1 MAFIPV
7 MAPQPAPPSP
17 RAQDLA
23 RRLKEEVDKFE
34 RQYPGTSREELRA
47 AAAIAI
53 GEESVSVPPR
63 RKAAAMVV
71 AVITAM
77 GVVGL
82 VMELATREES
92 GAGAA
97 AAPWPMITVSIAIVC
112 LAVVAAVIRR
122 TRR

>member
-1 MAFIPV
+1 MVFIPV
-7 MAPQPAPPSP
+7 VAHQPAPPSA

-23 RRLKEEVDKFE
+23 RRLKVEVDKFE

-77 GVVGL
+77 GILGL
-82 VMELATREES
+82 VMELTTREDS
-92 GAGAA
+92 GAA

>member
-1 MAFIPV
+1 MVFIPV
-7 MAPQPAPPSP
+7 VAHQPAPPSA

-53 GEESVSVPPR
+53 GEESVTVPPR
-63 RKAAAMVV
+63 RAAAAAIV
-71 AVITAM
+71 AVIT
-77 GVVGL
+77 GLGILGL

-92 GAGAA
+92 GATTG
-97 AAPWPMITVSIAIVC
+97 PWPVIAVSIVIAS
-112 LAVVAAVIRR
+112 LAAVAAVIRR
-122 TRR
+122 SRQ

>member
-1 MAFIPV
+1 MVFIPV
-7 MAPQPAPPSP
+7 VAHQPAPPSA

-53 GEESVSVPPR
+53 GEDSVTVPPR
-63 RKAAAMVV
+63 RAAAAAIV
-71 AVITAM
+71 AVIT
-77 GVVGL
+77 GLGILGL

-92 GAGAA
+92 GAATG
-97 AAPWPMITVSIAIVC
+97 PWPVVAVSIVIAS
-112 LAVVAAVIRR
+112 LAAVAAVIRR
-122 TRR
+122 SRQ

>member
-34 RQYPGTSREELRA
+34 RQYPGTSREDLRA

-63 RKAAAMVV
+63 RAAAAAIV
-71 AVITAM
+71 AVIT
-77 GVVGL
+77 GLGILGL
-82 VMELATREES
+82 VMELATREDS
-92 GAGAA
+92 SAA
-97 AAPWPMITVSIAIVC
+97 AAPWPMIAVSIAIAG

-122 TRR
+122 SRR

>member
-1 MAFIPV
+1 MVFIPV
-7 MAPQPAPPSP
+7 VAHQQAPPSA

-53 GEESVSVPPR
+53 GEESATVPPR
-63 RKAAAMVV
+63 RAAAAAIV
-71 AVITAM
+71 AVIT
-77 GVVGL
+77 GLGILGL

-92 GAGAA
+92 GAATG
-97 AAPWPMITVSIAIVC
+97 PWPVIAVSIVIAS
-112 LAVVAAVIRR
+112 LAAVAAVIRR
-122 TRR
+122 SRQ